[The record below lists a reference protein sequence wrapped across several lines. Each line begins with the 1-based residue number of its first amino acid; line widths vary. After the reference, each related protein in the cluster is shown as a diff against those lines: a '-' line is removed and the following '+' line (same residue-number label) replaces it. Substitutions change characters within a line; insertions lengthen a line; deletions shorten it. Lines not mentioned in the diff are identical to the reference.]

1 MSRVFVINQPT
12 ARPGGF
18 AYDVSP
24 AKQYGEIL
32 FLFRADQPA
41 PSADPHWATRHAY
54 RVLADFGDEDF
65 LVWAG
70 GDPLGAVLASAVA
83 SDINDGKVKYLKW
96 ERDRARSG
104 ERTGGGYYVP
114 LVLDITEK

>member
-1 MSRVFVINQPT
+1 MSRVFVINQPHE
-12 ARPGGF
+12 RPNLP

-24 AKQYGEIL
+24 ASQYGEII

-41 PSADPHWATRHAY
+41 PSADPGWATRHAY
-54 RVLADFGDEDF
+54 RVLRNFSADDF

-70 GDPLGAVLASAVA
+70 GDPLGAVIAASVA
-83 SDINDGKVKYLKW
+83 ADVTDGKLKYLKW
-96 ERDRARSG
+96 ERARNRTG

-114 LVLDITEK
+114 LVLDIAE

>member
-1 MSRVFVINQPT
+1 MSRVFVINQPQS
-12 ARPGGF
+12 RPGQF
-18 AYDVSP
+18 TYDVSP
-24 AKQYGEIL
+24 AKQYGEVI

-54 RVLADFGDEDF
+54 RVLSDFNGDDF

-70 GDPLGAVLASAVA
+70 GDPLGAVIAASVA
-83 SDINDGKVKYLKW
+83 SDVNEGRVKYLKW
-96 ERDRARSG
+96 ERDRDRTG

-114 LVLDITEK
+114 IVLDIAE